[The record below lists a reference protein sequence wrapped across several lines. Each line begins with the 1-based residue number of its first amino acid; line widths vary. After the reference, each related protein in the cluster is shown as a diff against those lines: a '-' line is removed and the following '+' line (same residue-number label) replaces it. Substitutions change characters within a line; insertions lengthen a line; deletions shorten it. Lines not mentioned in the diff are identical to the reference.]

1 MDNKLLT
8 EITLDCYYNRVKKYS
23 KEDAEDYI
31 RQQLKEA
38 NGGSYKLNYKNLRD
52 NPGLFS
58 IMEDLIDTIR
68 EENINQ
74 NSIYSMFVEE
84 RNLSD
89 GDEAKFNIEDA
100 TDLIM
105 AESSYGNL
113 GVRRQRIGEGQA
125 ITLTPIQHTLV
136 LYDEFQRLMSGKI
149 DINTLVDKVSQ
160 AIENKKLDEV
170 YAIFSSLSKTDYNV
184 DEGSGS
190 YSEATFG
197 DYIDKIEA
205 MNKGNKVMLVTT
217 KSMARK
223 IKASDDSS
231 TGKDSQYN
239 NGYATKWNG
248 IDVVAVP
255 QRFQLGTTKMAFPTD
270 KIFVV
275 PVGDN
280 KPIKIVNQGG
290 TILDMDTTGLTNAD
304 QSVEITAQ
312 LAWATGFVSAGVVG
326 KYTPAFV

>member
-8 EITLDCYYNRVKKYS
+8 EITLDCYHNRVKQYS
-23 KEDAEDYI
+23 KNDAEDFI
-31 RQQLKEA
+31 RAELIKA
-38 NGGSYKLNYKNLRD
+38 NGGSDKLNYRNLRD
-52 NPGLFS
+52 NPAMYS
-58 IMEDLIDTIR
+58 IIENLINTIR
-68 EENINQ
+68 DEGITQ
-74 NSIYSMFVEE
+74 NSIYNMFVEE

-113 GVRRQRIGEGQA
+113 GVRRQRLGEGQA
-125 ITLTPIQHTLV
+125 ITLTPVQHTLV
-136 LYDEFQRLMSGKI
+136 LYDEFQRLMAGKI
-149 DINTLVDKVSQ
+149 DINTLVDRVSQ

-170 YAIFSSLSKTDYNV
+170 YAIFSSLSNTDYNV

-205 MNKGNKVMLVTT
+205 MNKGNKVMLVST

-223 IKASDDSS
+223 IKASDDSNI
-231 TGKDSQYN
+231 GKDSQYN

-248 IDVVAVP
+248 IDVVAIP
-255 QRFQLGTTKMAFPTD
+255 QRFKLGTTTMAFPPD

-275 PVGDN
+275 PVGDD

-290 TILDMDTTGLTNAD
+290 TFLNMDTTGITNAD

-312 LAWATGFVSAGVVG
+312 LSWVTGFVSAGVIG
-326 KYTPAFV
+326 KYTPTFA